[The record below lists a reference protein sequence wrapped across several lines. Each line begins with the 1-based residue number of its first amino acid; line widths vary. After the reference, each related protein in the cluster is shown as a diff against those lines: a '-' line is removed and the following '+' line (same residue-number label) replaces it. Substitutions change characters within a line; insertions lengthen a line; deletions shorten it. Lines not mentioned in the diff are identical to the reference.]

1 MYKNKVKLVQIYEK
15 NSKIKLFEEIIL
27 ILLNLKNSHF
37 LAKQLAKRD
46 ISAQYRQS
54 FLGFFWLFI
63 TPIITAGV
71 WIFLSSSGTIT
82 LNNTGIPYPVYAFSG
97 TLIWSIIIESING
110 PLTSTIGARD
120 ILSKINFPKEALILS
135 AIYKLFFN
143 SFIKVILII
152 IIILAFGLG
161 LHWLLFLFPVS
172 LMITVLI
179 GTTIGLFITP
189 LGLLYS
195 DISRLITMVLSLFM
209 YITPVVYAIPSKG
222 IMKTIMELNNCYGG
236 YYSCNSYGAE
246 FRLFW
251 IFCSFGWDFSNS
263 FLCWSYHLSGFNP
276 CYY

>member
-1 MYKNKVKLVQIYEK
+1 
-15 NSKIKLFEEIIL
+15 
-27 ILLNLKNSHF
+27 

-161 LHWLLFLFPVS
+161 LHWSLFLFPVS

-222 IMKTIMELNNCYGG
+222 IMKTIMELNPLTAMVDTIRATATGQNLDYFGYFVALGG
-236 YYSCNSYGAE
+236 ISVILFCVGLIIYRGSIPVIIE
-246 FRLFW
+246 RL
-251 IFCSFGWDFSNS
+251 GV
-263 FLCWSYHLSGFNP
+263 
-276 CYY
+276 

>member
-222 IMKTIMELNNCYGG
+222 IMKTIMELNTIRATATGQNLDYFGYFVALGG
-236 YYSCNSYGAE
+236 ISVILFCVGLIIYRGSIPVIIE
-246 FRLFW
+246 RL
-251 IFCSFGWDFSNS
+251 GV
-263 FLCWSYHLSGFNP
+263 
-276 CYY
+276 